1 MAFKIVVRYKLADN
15 AIAFLYGQPQ
25 VADVSVGDN
34 GTEIQLR
41 PAITATQADNLRDAL
56 SRNSSRGFNLNDN
69 PDPATSKRGRNTSAS
84 NQKWYFGRRAA
95 GSSIREKGR
104 RHPSGSIHQQSKH
117 DRQNIS
123 KAGRLRHI
131 TPYNDKKKL
140 RCLLRASRGVILS
153 RP

>member
-56 SRNSSRGFNLNDN
+56 V
-69 PDPATSKRGRNTSAS
+69 A
-84 NQKWYFGRRAA
+84 
-95 GSSIREKGR
+95 
-104 RHPSGSIHQQSKH
+104 
-117 DRQNIS
+117 
-123 KAGRLRHI
+123 
-131 TPYNDKKKL
+131 KL
-140 RCLLRASRGVILS
+140 VERV
-153 RP
+153 